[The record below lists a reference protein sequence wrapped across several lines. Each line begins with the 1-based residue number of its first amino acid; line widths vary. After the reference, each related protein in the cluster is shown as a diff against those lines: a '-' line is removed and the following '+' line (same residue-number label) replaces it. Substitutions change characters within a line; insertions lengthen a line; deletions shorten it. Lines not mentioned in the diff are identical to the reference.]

1 MDIEKIEKA
10 FGLVLENIMAI
21 QAELLTDFY
30 DAFVEQNAAYLGA
43 LEFASLTKEN
53 NDKVRSM
60 NLTKSEWQKLF
71 QFVLLQGSRVAPMQ
85 ANHNLTPDSIG
96 FIFNFIIEELHKE
109 RKIRVLEFGSGT
121 GNLAETLLI
130 HMQKE
135 VDYVGFEVDDL
146 LLDLSASMSE
156 VMGTEASFLQIDAVK
171 PQPLESVDVVM
182 SDLPVGYYPD
192 DDTARHFQVHDKSE
206 HTYVHHLMIEQS
218 FKYLKESGFAL
229 FLAPDNLL
237 TSAQSEFL
245 KAWIKEHAHVAAVIT
260 LPSSLFKGAGKSIY
274 LLSKNQTN
282 TPTFVYPLADL
293 ADRSILQ
300 EFMSEF
306 VKNVKI

>member
-1 MDIEKIEKA
+1 
-10 FGLVLENIMAI
+10 
-21 QAELLTDFY
+21 
-30 DAFVEQNAAYLGA
+30 
-43 LEFASLTKEN
+43 
-53 NDKVRSM
+53 M

-121 GNLAETLLI
+121 GNLAETLLV

-192 DDTARHFQVHDKSE
+192 DETARHFQVHDKSE

>member
-10 FGLVLENIMAI
+10 FGLVLENIMGI
-21 QAELLTDFY
+21 QAELTTDFY

-43 LEFASLTKEN
+43 LEFADITKVN
-53 NDKVRSM
+53 NDKIRSM

-85 ANHNLTPDSIG
+85 ANHSLTPDSIG
-96 FIFNFIIEELHKE
+96 FIFNFIIEELHKD
-109 RKIRVLEFGSGT
+109 RKVRVLEFGSGT
-121 GNLAETLLI
+121 GNLAETLLVYL
-130 HMQKE
+130 QKE
-135 VDYVGFEVDDL
+135 LDYVGFEIDDL
-146 LLDLSASMSE
+146 LLDLAASMSE
-156 VMGTEASFLQIDAVK
+156 VIGTDATFVQVDAVK
-171 PQPLESVDVVM
+171 PQTLEAVDLVV

-192 DDTARHFQVHDKSE
+192 DETARHFQVHDKSE
-206 HTYVHHLMIEQS
+206 HTYVHHLMMEQS
-218 FKYLKESGFAL
+218 FKYLKETGFAL

-237 TSAQSEFL
+237 TSAQSELL
-245 KAWIKEHAHVAAVIT
+245 KSWIKENAHVAAVIT

-274 LLSKNQTN
+274 LLSKKQLH
-282 TPTFVYPLADL
+282 TPTFVYPLTDL
-293 ADRSILQ
+293 ADPSVLQ

>member
-10 FGLVLENIMAI
+10 FGLVLDNIMAI
-21 QAELLTDFY
+21 QAELMTDFY

-43 LEFASLTKEN
+43 LEFAEITKEN
-53 NDKVRSM
+53 NDKVRAM
-60 NLTKSEWQKLF
+60 NLSKGEWQKLF
-71 QFVLLQGSRVAPMQ
+71 QFVLLQGSRIAPMQ

-96 FIFNFIIEELHKE
+96 FIFNFIIEDLYKDHKV
-109 RKIRVLEFGSGT
+109 RVLEFGSGT
-121 GNLAETLLI
+121 GNLAETLLV

-135 VDYVGFEVDDL
+135 LDYVGFEVDDL

-156 VMGTEASFLQIDAVK
+156 VMGTDASFTQIDAVK
-171 PQPLESVDVVM
+171 PQALEAVDVVI

-192 DDTARHFQVHDKSE
+192 DETASHFQVHDKSE

-218 FKYLKESGFAL
+218 FKYLKDTGFAL

-237 TSAQSEFL
+237 TSAQSELL
-245 KAWIKEHAHVAAVIT
+245 KNWIKDNAHVAAVVT

-274 LLSKNQTN
+274 LLSKKQSN

-293 ADRSILQ
+293 ADRALLQ

>member
-1 MDIEKIEKA
+1 MSRADYFWRLHGYRENRKA

-121 GNLAETLLI
+121 GNLAETLLV

-146 LLDLSASMSE
+146 LLTVLNVESH
-156 VMGTEASFLQIDAVK
+156 GTEASFLQIDAVK

-206 HTYVHHLMIEQS
+206 HTYVHHLARFDNPTS
-218 FKYLKESGFAL
+218 CLKGGVVLRF
-229 FLAPDNLL
+229 
-237 TSAQSEFL
+237 
-245 KAWIKEHAHVAAVIT
+245 
-260 LPSSLFKGAGKSIY
+260 
-274 LLSKNQTN
+274 LLSS
-282 TPTFVYPLADL
+282 
-293 ADRSILQ
+293 R
-300 EFMSEF
+300 
-306 VKNVKI
+306 

>member
-10 FGLVLENIMAI
+10 FGLVLENIMGI
-21 QAELLTDFY
+21 QAELMTDFY

-43 LEFASLTKEN
+43 LEFAGITKVN

-60 NLTKSEWQKLF
+60 HLTKSEWQKLF

-85 ANHNLTPDSIG
+85 ANHSLTPDSIG
-96 FIFNFIIEELHKE
+96 FIFNFIIEELHKD
-109 RKIRVLEFGSGT
+109 RKVRVLEFGSGT
-121 GNLAETLLI
+121 GNLAETLLVYL
-130 HMQKE
+130 QKE
-135 VDYVGFEVDDL
+135 LDYVGFEADDL
-146 LLDLSASMSE
+146 LLDLAASMSE
-156 VMGTEASFLQIDAVK
+156 VMGTDASFMQIDAVK
-171 PQPLESVDVVM
+171 PQPLEPVDVVI

-192 DDTARHFQVHDKSE
+192 DETASHFQVHDKSE
-206 HTYVHHLMIEQS
+206 HTYVHHLMMEQS
-218 FKYLKESGFAL
+218 FKYLKETGFAL

-237 TSAQSEFL
+237 TSAQSELL
-245 KAWIKEHAHVAAVIT
+245 KGWIKENAHVAAVIT

-274 LLSKNQTN
+274 LLSKNQRN
-282 TPTFVYPLADL
+282 TPTFVYPLTDL
-293 ADRSILQ
+293 ADPSVLQ

>member
-21 QAELLTDFY
+21 QAELMTDFY

-43 LEFASLTKEN
+43 VEFVHITKEN
-53 NDKVRSM
+53 NDKVREM
-60 NLTKSEWQKLF
+60 RLTKSEWQKLF

-96 FIFNFIIEELHKE
+96 FILNFIIEDLYKGQ
-109 RKIRVLEFGSGT
+109 KLRVLEFGSGT
-121 GNLAETLLI
+121 GNLAETLLV
-130 HMQKE
+130 HLQKE
-135 VDYVGFEVDDL
+135 LDYVGFEVDDL

-156 VMGTEASFLQIDAVK
+156 VMGTAATFSQVDAIK
-171 PQPLESVDVVM
+171 PQALEAVDVVI

-192 DDTARHFQVHDKSE
+192 DETASHFQVHDKSE

-218 FKYLKESGFAL
+218 FKYLKDTGFAL

-237 TSAQSEFL
+237 TSAQSELL
-245 KAWIKEHAHVAAVIT
+245 KNWLKDNAHVAAVIT

-274 LLSKNQTN
+274 LLNKKQKN
-282 TPTFVYPLADL
+282 TPTFVYPLTDL
-293 ADRSILQ
+293 TDPAVLQ